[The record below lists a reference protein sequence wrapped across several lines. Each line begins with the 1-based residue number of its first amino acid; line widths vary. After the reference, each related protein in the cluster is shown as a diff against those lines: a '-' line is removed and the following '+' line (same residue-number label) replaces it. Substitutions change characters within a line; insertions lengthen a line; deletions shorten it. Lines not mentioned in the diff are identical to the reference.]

1 MIVLKKYLPM
11 LGAGALSVCLLLGGV
26 FLGTRMGQPPGNVPQ
41 EAAEAHS
48 TGTEYAAGG
57 VGSTAIPGYDK
68 LTFKAGALT
77 QYVTSQ

>member
-26 FLGTRMGQPPGNVPQ
+26 FLGARMGQPPGNVPQ

-48 TGTEYAAGG
+48 TGTE
-57 VGSTAIPGYDK
+57 
-68 LTFKAGALT
+68 
-77 QYVTSQ
+77 